1 MQILHDLVDAG
12 RQEKEGR
19 IRDRVLEKGLP
30 RWLSGKE
37 LCNAGEAGPIPGLG
51 RSPGVGNSNPFQ
63 YSCWE
68 NPIDRGI
75 RWATVHVVTEADTTK
90 QQ

>member
-37 LCNAGEAGPIPGLG
+37 LTCNAGEAGPIPGLG

-63 YSCWE
+63 YSCLGKHMV
-68 NPIDRGI
+68 RGV
-75 RWATVHVVTEADTTK
+75 RQVAVHGVIK
-90 QQ
+90 SR